1 MRKKMRL
8 VSRVLSSTTLT
19 PMLTL
24 DPKSLIIVPE
34 DISLALMAPKPGLNL
49 MRFTGKLVLRSTTML
64 GGPQVV
70 MWVRW
75 GGIKKKLEQMSS
87 RIVNHPLR
95 CRQTKTTKTVTMKT
109 TDCVLH
115 TQIGQTL
122 PTCHFVTTT
131 AATVEANK
139 AKAAAGKAWAKKA
152 LGASGISLVV
162 RNPSLSSLGLYITE
176 SAVTKRS
183 FVIVTACR
191 QEECK
196 HLSFQAQRLW
206 RWRISFMSI
215 AQAWQLLGD
224 DDGDDW
230 ADEDDNGL

>member
-1 MRKKMRL
+1 
-8 VSRVLSSTTLT
+8 
-19 PMLTL
+19 
-24 DPKSLIIVPE
+24 
-34 DISLALMAPKPGLNL
+34 
-49 MRFTGKLVLRSTTML
+49 
-64 GGPQVV
+64 
-70 MWVRW
+70 
-75 GGIKKKLEQMSS
+75 
-87 RIVNHPLR
+87 
-95 CRQTKTTKTVTMKT
+95 
-109 TDCVLH
+109 
-115 TQIGQTL
+115 
-122 PTCHFVTTT
+122 
-131 AATVEANK
+131 
-139 AKAAAGKAWAKKA
+139 
-152 LGASGISLVV
+152 
-162 RNPSLSSLGLYITE
+162 LSSLGLYITE